1 MKQLLDD
8 LLSTIVFLVLYL
20 VTGNVFIAIGLAI
33 AAGIAQIAWLKA
45 RGRII
50 DTMQWASLA
59 LVVVLGGATIAF
71 DDGRFIMMKPS
82 IAHFAIAAVMLR
94 RGWMGRYLPS
104 IASDN
109 LPESLIVGAGYAWS
123 ALMVGIG
130 LANLVVAWTFDV
142 HVWIW
147 FISVFAL
154 GAKLVFFAGQFALF
168 HYVVRR
174 NLKLRAA

>member
-20 VTGNVFIAIGLAI
+20 VTGNIFVATGLAI
-33 AAGIAQIAWLKA
+33 ATGVTQIAWLKA
-45 RGRII
+45 RGRAI

-59 LVVVLGGATIAF
+59 LIVVLGSATIAF

-94 RGWMGRYLPS
+94 PGWLGRYLPR
-104 IASDN
+104 IAADN
-109 LPESLIVGAGYAWS
+109 LPESLVVGTGYAWA
-123 ALMVGIG
+123 ALMALLGV
-130 LANLVVAWTFDV
+130 ANLVVVWRFDE

-147 FISVFAL
+147 FISVFAI
-154 GAKLVFFAGQFALF
+154 GAKLVFFVGQFALF
-168 HYVVRR
+168 SYVIRR